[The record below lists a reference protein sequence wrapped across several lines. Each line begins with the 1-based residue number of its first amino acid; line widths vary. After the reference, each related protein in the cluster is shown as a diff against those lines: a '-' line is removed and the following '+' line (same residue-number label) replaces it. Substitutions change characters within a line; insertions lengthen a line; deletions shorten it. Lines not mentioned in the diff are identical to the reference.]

1 MLMHR
6 PVPLIFV
13 GNIMEDG
20 WYGLAT
26 RVLFEYLSLSYS
38 ITRISAYHD
47 YFRISWIIL
56 KLCQGIMATVN
67 LTGFFVARRWSDKT
81 GLCRLHVRTSC
92 LAHGCGLVL
101 QLDNPP
107 NHSKPMKLM
116 IFLVMQ
122 DSCTSRE
129 YHCLLHFRWSQ
140 GPSLAPAT
148 WSPPS
153 PRPTPSTHSGKPLAN
168 LHGATA
174 FSRSLGHKRSYI
186 REMNV

>member
-1 MLMHR
+1 MYIDYTL
-6 PVPLIFV
+6 PSDLQ
-13 GNIMEDG
+13 N
-20 WYGLAT
+20 AT
-26 RVLFEYLSLSYS
+26 KATKEMTAMSKWACSFAV
-38 ITRISAYHD
+38 
-47 YFRISWIIL
+47 
-56 KLCQGIMATVN
+56 CTVN
-67 LTGFFVARRWSDKT
+67 RIFKQNQNIKCLWCWTLQRWPS
-81 GLCRLHVRTSC
+81 HHPSPE
-92 LAHGCGLVL
+92 AHGWL

>member
-1 MLMHR
+1 MMLMHR

-67 LTGFFVARRWSDKT
+67 LTGLFVARRWSDKT

-92 LAHGCGLVL
+92 LAHGCGLV
-101 QLDNPP
+101 
-107 NHSKPMKLM
+107 
-116 IFLVMQ
+116 
-122 DSCTSRE
+122 SRHRGWIAKHLNLE
-129 YHCLLHFRWSQ
+129 KQRGITLPTMLTHAFANDVFYSWSTDIHD
-140 GPSLAPAT
+140 L
-148 WSPPS
+148 
-153 PRPTPSTHSGKPLAN
+153 
-168 LHGATA
+168 
-174 FSRSLGHKRSYI
+174 
-186 REMNV
+186 